1 MKKRLGMI
9 ILTIAVTA
17 SLLGC
22 SKETAPEKEVT
33 KEDDPKQIFEEAAKK
48 LDKETR
54 KAAETKSV
62 TSYNDG
68 TEEEEYYT
76 CSLDTK
82 QSIMERVSKDED
94 ETGTVYH
101 CFNVKEKDGY
111 GVYVNDGLTG
121 GKWKYYKENLE
132 ADEQSEYEYWLGEFY
147 PAYTEENGYSNIKY
161 SNEGEDE
168 LNGTEAIK
176 IKVTADEAYDTGERT
191 DEDMTRESVLKEN
204 GWSEEEVK
212 LVDGFSKILDDY
224 IAASN
229 KSVGETTV
237 QSILTVWIDA
247 KEHTMLKSRSATNI
261 DSAQDED
268 TKKALEKYNEEYWKV
283 DMIHLNIEDG
293 MSPEEAKK
301 ALEEDLAEMEQPEE
315 TVDDADEAGEEFSEE
330 DGTEEYAAVSKV
342 VVTKKFMTGKDCPE
356 MGDLPKE
363 FDKIKQEEYFEGGF
377 DTLEESD
384 DYFSEDEEFEDEF
397 E

>member
-1 MKKRLGMI
+1 MMKKRLGMI

-121 GKWKYYKENLE
+121 GKWNY
-132 ADEQSEYEYWLGEFY
+132 
-147 PAYTEENGYSNIKY
+147 
-161 SNEGEDE
+161 
-168 LNGTEAIK
+168 
-176 IKVTADEAYDTGERT
+176 
-191 DEDMTRESVLKEN
+191 
-204 GWSEEEVK
+204 
-212 LVDGFSKILDDY
+212 
-224 IAASN
+224 
-229 KSVGETTV
+229 
-237 QSILTVWIDA
+237 
-247 KEHTMLKSRSATNI
+247 
-261 DSAQDED
+261 
-268 TKKALEKYNEEYWKV
+268 
-283 DMIHLNIEDG
+283 
-293 MSPEEAKK
+293 
-301 ALEEDLAEMEQPEE
+301 
-315 TVDDADEAGEEFSEE
+315 
-330 DGTEEYAAVSKV
+330 
-342 VVTKKFMTGKDCPE
+342 
-356 MGDLPKE
+356 
-363 FDKIKQEEYFEGGF
+363 
-377 DTLEESD
+377 
-384 DYFSEDEEFEDEF
+384 
-397 E
+397 